1 MKAQQKPA
9 RKWSLLT
16 WVGVA
21 GGLHLLALALA
32 FWPVLGADTVFVAP
46 DAPILPPTGLW
57 AAWRTFFAL
66 PTLPALLDALFPY
79 TFTYEGSFWVDSAV
93 MAFAGGWLL
102 RARGH
107 SAAAAC
113 VGGLCAAWCG
123 YFATLFCAGH
133 RGVVDALAVTAL
145 AFGALERLAATGRL
159 RWGAA
164 LGVILA
170 FGLGS
175 QADIW
180 LLMVCALSA
189 YGLWRLGWRV
199 KRWPWLALLAAVV
212 AFGLIGFPA
221 LRHTFGAARE
231 TRAAQLAAAT
241 ADGETPPLHTSDS
254 SPRDTLK
261 KVGPTSGRGRPYLEA
276 RQGLPRGDLGPTSN
290 SPRSAPAAR
299 RAQSEAKWRFIT
311 GWSLPPEDLL
321 EWLWPGIHGR
331 TSYPFDPKPY
341 TGRLGDPERGVRLR
355 QHSVFVGWVLL
366 VLALAAWTMRAE
378 EPARQARRFWSALA
392 AVTLL
397 LALGRY
403 TLLYRAV
410 FWVPGLNQIRAPI
423 KWLHLTGF
431 ALAMVAGVG
440 AEGVIRRW
448 GRWAAVALMA
458 VTCLCGAWVV
468 RGYVFPRSLAHNAL
482 TRAIPP
488 GRTLCNPLGW
498 RALDDLCRW
507 QGIPL
512 TSDLTQADYVVA
524 PLPQPSLPPPVAVMQ
539 VQGVKLGL
547 FRLRSGQRTA
557 DSGQRWRSMCLAR
570 LSRENKTQ
578 CSKVYPSR
586 HAAVSCQLS
595 AVRYPCKEL
604 TNEQHTS

>member
-1 MKAQQKPA
+1 M
-9 RKWSLLT
+9 
-16 WVGVA
+16 A

-79 TFTYEGSFWVDSAV
+79 AFTYEGSFWVDSVV
-93 MAFAGGWLL
+93 MAVAGGWLL

-107 SAAAAC
+107 SVAAAC

-145 AFGALERLAATGRL
+145 GFGALERLVATGRL

-180 LLMVCALSA
+180 LLTVCALSA

-199 KRWPWLALLAAVV
+199 KRWPWLALLAAGV

-221 LRHTFGAARE
+221 LRHTFGAAWE
-231 TRAAQLAAAT
+231 TRAHQLEIA
-241 ADGETPPLHTSDS
+241 S
-254 SPRDTLK
+254 
-261 KVGPTSGRGRPYLEA
+261 GPGSGSTRAGSEVNPGRVEKQWA
-276 RQGLPRGDLGPTSN
+276 
-290 SPRSAPAAR
+290 
-299 RAQSEAKWRFIT
+299 FIT

-331 TSYPFDPKPY
+331 TSYAFDPKPY
-341 TGRLGDPERGVRLR
+341 TGRLGDPEHGVRLR

-366 VLALAAWTMRAE
+366 ALVLAAWTMRAQ

-403 TLLYRAV
+403 TPLYRAV
-410 FWVPGLNQIRAPI
+410 FLVPGFNQIRAPV

-458 VTCLCGAWVV
+458 ATCLCGAWVV

-482 TRAIPP
+482 TRAIPL

-498 RALDDLCRW
+498 SALDEICRW
-507 QGIPL
+507 QSIPL
-512 TSDLTQADYVVA
+512 EPDLAKADYVVA
-524 PLPQPSLPPPVAVMQ
+524 PLPQPSLPAPVAVMT
-539 VQGVKLGL
+539 VRGVKLGL

-557 DSGQRWRSMCLAR
+557 NSGQRWRSMCSAR
-570 LSRENKTQ
+570 RSRENKTQ
-578 CSKVYPSR
+578 CSEVYPSR

-604 TNEQHTS
+604 TNEQHAS